1 MSESPDPDIETI
13 DGTVFELRPM
23 KREPTKPDRVCLR
36 KNRTF
41 TNRYLALANEFNHCR
56 MVEVGV
62 DRGGSTSFFTKLF
75 QPEALLAI
83 ELSDKPL
90 TTLEDFLAKHDP
102 ERKVSLNLGVNQADT
117 VRVPE
122 LVKSTFADKSLDIV
136 VDDASH
142 LLQPTTATFEMLFP
156 LLRPG
161 GLYVIEDWSFR
172 HLHER
177 GVTLAMDSDPGGKA
191 TKGAIAARD
200 AKVEFE
206 TPMSFLICQ
215 LVIAAGYRIDW
226 VTDVR
231 VTDGFCEIRRGDAEI
246 PAGTP
251 ISNYIGYLGGRMLET
266 NDA

>member
-1 MSESPDPDIETI
+1 MSESPDYEII
-13 DGTVFELRPM
+13 DDTVFELRPH
-23 KREPTKPDRVCLR
+23 KPNLTTPGRVCLR

-41 TNRYLALANEFNHCR
+41 TNRYLELAEEFKQCR

-83 ELSDKPL
+83 ELSEGPL
-90 TTLEDFLAKHDP
+90 PVLTDFLAQHDP
-102 ERKVSLNLGVNQADT
+102 QGKINLQLGVNQADR

-122 LVKSTFADKSLDIV
+122 LVNSTFADKPLDIV

-156 LLRPG
+156 RLRPG

-172 HLHER
+172 HLIER
-177 GVTLAMDSDPGGKA
+177 GITHTMMTDSSGVLAE
-191 TKGAIAARD
+191 
-200 AKVEFE
+200 KVEATVRERQGAFD

-215 LVIAAGYRIDW
+215 LVIASGFQIDW
-226 VTDVR
+226 ITDMR
-231 VTDGFCEIRRGDAEI
+231 VTDGFCELRRGDADI

-251 ISNYIGYLGGRMLET
+251 ISSYVGNVGSKMFAA
-266 NDA
+266 NPV

>member
-1 MSESPDPDIETI
+1 MSESPDIEVI
-13 DGTVFELRPM
+13 DDTVFELRPW
-23 KREPTKPDRVCLR
+23 KREPTQPDRVCLR

-41 TNRYLALANEFNHCR
+41 TNRYLELANEFKNCR

-90 TTLEDFLAKHDP
+90 ETLTDFLAKHDP
-102 ERKVSLNLGVNQADT
+102 AGKVSLNLGVNQADT
-117 VRVPE
+117 VRVPD
-122 LVKSTFADKSLDIV
+122 LVKSTFADKPLDIV

-156 LLRPG
+156 RLRPG

-172 HLHER
+172 HLNEL
-177 GVTLAMDSDPGGKA
+177 GITLAMDTDPGGKA

-206 TPMSFLICQ
+206 TPMSLLICQ
-215 LVIAAGYRIDW
+215 LVVAAGYRIDW
-226 VTDVR
+226 ITNVR
-231 VTDGFCEIRRGDAEI
+231 VTDGFCEIRRGDADI
-246 PAGTP
+246 PIDTP
-251 ISNYIGYLGGRMLET
+251 ISNYIGYVGGLMLET
-266 NDA
+266 NDV